1 MSEIINNRE
10 QQQMNKEERQNLLK
24 EIIKDLHNG
33 RSVDD
38 VKTQFEKAVGTITVA
53 EISHMEQALM
63 EEEGIPVE
71 EVQRLCSV
79 HAAIFK
85 GSIEEIH
92 RSEQPEDQPGHPI
105 HTFKLEN
112 KEIDLLV
119 NFKIQLH
126 FERFEK
132 DDQ

>member
-10 QQQMNKEERQNLLK
+10 QEDINNAERQAILK
-24 EIIKDLHNG
+24 TIIKDLHNG
-33 RSVDD
+33 KNIED
-38 VKTQFEKAVGTITVA
+38 VTAQFQEAIGNITVA
-53 EISHMEQALM
+53 EISKLEQALM

-79 HAAIFK
+79 HTAVFK

-92 RSEQPEDQPGHPI
+92 QSNKQEEQPGHPI
-105 HTFKLEN
+105 HTFKMEN

-119 NFKIQLH
+119 NFKLQLH
-126 FERFEK
+126 YERF
-132 DDQ
+132 